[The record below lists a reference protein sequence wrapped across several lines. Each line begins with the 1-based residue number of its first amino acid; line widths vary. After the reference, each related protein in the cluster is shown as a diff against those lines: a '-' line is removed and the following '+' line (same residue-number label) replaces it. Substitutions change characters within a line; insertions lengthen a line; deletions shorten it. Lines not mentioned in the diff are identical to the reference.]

1 MIKEKVKEIH
11 DFKIFDM
18 PRSTESDISKIINAI
33 NTKSSQGFDKIP
45 PKIIK
50 MCANK
55 ISKPISNIVNASIDM
70 STFVNTAKISLCTP
84 L

>member
-1 MIKEKVKEIH
+1 
-11 DFKIFDM
+11 M
-18 PRSTESDISKIINAI
+18 PKSTEPDIRKINAK

-55 ISKPISNIVNASIDM
+55 
-70 STFVNTAKISLCTP
+70 L
-84 L
+84 